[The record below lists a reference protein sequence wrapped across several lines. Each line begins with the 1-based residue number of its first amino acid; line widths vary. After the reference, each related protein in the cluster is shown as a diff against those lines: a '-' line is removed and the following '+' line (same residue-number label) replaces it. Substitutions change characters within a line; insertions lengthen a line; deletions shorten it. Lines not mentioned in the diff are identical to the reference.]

1 MTSLISTEH
10 DSDRGRAKIMAVAFL
25 DYKRY
30 FSNSERTLLAKLST
44 FMRQKCGSENRQVL
58 EAYYT
63 VRGIPCKNSLY
74 ARNFYKAAFSRQLQM
89 KKQARMWTWFACS
102 ASGHKSLISQALSAR
117 SAITIEA

>member
-1 MTSLISTEH
+1 MKHFHVFVGDFRTKVLPRGAVWGAMTSLISTEH

-58 EAYYT
+58 EAYLH
-63 VRGIPCKNSLY
+63 SQ
-74 ARNFYKAAFSRQLQM
+74 RNTLQEFTLCE
-89 KKQARMWTWFACS
+89 KLLQGSF
-102 ASGHKSLISQALSAR
+102 
-117 SAITIEA
+117 